1 MLMQH
6 FVHGLNPE
14 SVHFMNLASVGS
26 IMYRT
31 VVEVRTI
38 LEKVLDSTQ
47 YTVVFDNSPEPDDR
61 PKEKKQVHILSA
73 ASSPP
78 PPHIEE
84 ITEPPKS
91 TDPEPL
97 IEDMPMFIPD
107 LFTEEEYM
115 ELGNVSTMMKEHK
128 CICTI
133 SEVFIPEAT
142 S

>member
-1 MLMQH
+1 MQH

-26 IMYRT
+26 IMYMT

-47 YTVVFDNSPEPDDR
+47 YIVVFDNSPEPDDR
-61 PKEKKQVHILSA
+61 PKEKQQVHILSA

-91 TDPEPL
+91 LDHEPL
-97 IEDMPMFIPD
+97 LEEFPMFIPD
-107 LFTEEEYM
+107 LFSEEEYI
-115 ELGNVSTMMKEHK
+115 ELGHVSNMPKEHK
-128 CICTI
+128 CNC
-133 SEVFIPEAT
+133 S
-142 S
+142 